1 MITIQEVFYG
11 KMYRP
16 AVVDDDVDVGP
27 RLKLPLPVAD
37 GGERYDDEERT
48 AYPEVDSL
56 LEEGD
61 GLNRLTQ
68 THLIRQDAVLSEKGT
83 K

>member
-1 MITIQEVFYG
+1 M
-11 KMYRP
+11 
-16 AVVDDDVDVGP
+16 VDDDVDVGP

-37 GGERYDDEERT
+37 GGERYDDEEG
-48 AYPEVDSL
+48 AADPEVYGL

-68 THLIRQDAVLSEKGT
+68 THLIGQDAVLSEKGT